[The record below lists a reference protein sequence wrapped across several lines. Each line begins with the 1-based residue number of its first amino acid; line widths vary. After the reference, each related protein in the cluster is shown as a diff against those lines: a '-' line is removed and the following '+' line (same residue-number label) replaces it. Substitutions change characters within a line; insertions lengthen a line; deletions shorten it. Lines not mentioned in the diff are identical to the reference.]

1 MTLLYYFITTRLNK
15 APQSLMMYQARE
27 KNKKMQ
33 IRKTYT
39 EVSPELLYAEIRDFT
54 LKQGATL
61 GENKLETF
69 TLPDESASFITR
81 GTLTFH
87 MKDDAGK
94 PEKECLRAHIV
105 GMARGETK
113 LMIDADEKLFPP
125 EKLTALQ
132 SDLDFIFGSYE
143 VK

>member
-1 MTLLYYFITTRLNK
+1 M
-15 APQSLMMYQARE
+15 
-27 KNKKMQ
+27 MQ
-33 IRKTYT
+33 IKKTYT

-69 TLPDESASFITR
+69 TLPDESASFGTR
-81 GTLTFH
+81 ASLTFN
-87 MKDDAGK
+87 AEGK
-94 PEKECLRAHIV
+94 TGKECLRAHIV

-113 LMIDADEKLFPP
+113 LMIDIDEKLFPP
-125 EKLTALQ
+125 EKISALQ
-132 SDLDFIFGSYE
+132 ADLDFIFASYE